1 MREDKINGR
10 KKEYIIFREREREA
24 GRERRMGGEREGSQ
38 SDLSKTKHT
47 HFVMHHNGFFL

>member
-24 GRERRMGGEREGSQ
+24 GRERRMGGEREGS
-38 SDLSKTKHT
+38 SPKPNTPTLLCTIM
-47 HFVMHHNGFFL
+47 VNFL